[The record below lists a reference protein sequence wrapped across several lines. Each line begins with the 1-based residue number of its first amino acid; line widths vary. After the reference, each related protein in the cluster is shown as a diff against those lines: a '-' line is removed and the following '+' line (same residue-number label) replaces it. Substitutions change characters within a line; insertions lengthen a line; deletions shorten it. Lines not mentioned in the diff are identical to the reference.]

1 MTERMIHPVPSFDSA
16 VLELRMGRVL
26 SRGGHTVRES
36 ADEILDR
43 VSNTLGEVERRHGA
57 SAAGARAWAGKFR
70 ALMSENRFWPSG
82 RILNNCG
89 ARQSQLASC
98 FVLPISDDFA
108 AVFDTVKVAAACH
121 RTGGGTGF
129 DFSRLRERG
138 TGISSAEAGGASGP
152 VSWLRL
158 FDAETAVVSQGG
170 KMRGANLASLSIRHP
185 DIMEFVDAKRTVGR
199 LSTFNLSVMVD
210 DESMERV
217 IADEDMELVSP
228 LGQAVRR
235 RVPATEIWQRICENA
250 WRTGDPGLLFHDAI
264 NRANPLLDHLGPITT
279 TNPCGEQTLY
289 PYEASNL
296 GSLNLAAFLLPDR
309 SGVDTPRLRETVATA
324 VRLLDNA
331 IDASVYPDPRIQ
343 EFATANRRLGLGV
356 MGYGDLLVHL
366 GIPYDSPAA
375 MDLVDEI
382 GSLLHEVGWQTSR
395 GLGEE
400 RGPFTNARYLGTT
413 ARHVAVTTIA
423 PTGTISMIA
432 RCSSGIE
439 PRFAP
444 VWTKD
449 VLFEEGV
456 THADEQL
463 VRELCGRLALTR
475 EAALELLLSTPVDR
489 LPLPAEVRAVH
500 RYAREIPGEWHVRAV
515 ARWQR
520 YIDNAVSKTVNLPH
534 DCTVEDVSAV
544 FLEAWRG
551 GCKGVSVYREGS
563 RELDLIG
570 AGATSTSDLERQSKR
585 LTMAGPAVPEGGR
598 G

>member
-1 MTERMIHPVPSFDSA
+1 MTERIIHPVPSFDSA
-16 VLELRMGRVL
+16 ILELRMGRIL
-26 SRGGHTVRES
+26 SRGGQQVRES

-43 VSNTLGEVERRHGA
+43 VATTLGDVERRYGA
-57 SAAGARAWAGKFR
+57 SAAEARVWAGRFR

-89 ARQSQLASC
+89 ALQSQLASC
-98 FVLPISDDFA
+98 FVLPISDDFS
-108 AVFDTVKVAAACH
+108 AVFDTLKVAAACH

-129 DFSRLRERG
+129 DLSQLRERG
-138 TGISSAEAGGASGP
+138 TAISSAEAGGASGP

-170 KMRGANLASLSIRHP
+170 KMRGANLASLSVRHP
-185 DIMEFVDAKRTVGR
+185 DILEFVDAKRTVGH

-210 DESMERV
+210 DEFMERV
-217 IADEDMELVSP
+217 SAGGDITLVSP
-228 LGQAVRR
+228 LGHFVGKP
-235 RVPATEIWQRICENA
+235 VPAARIWERICENA
-250 WRTGDPGLLFHDAI
+250 WRTGDPGLLFHDSI
-264 NRANPLLDHLGPITT
+264 NRANPLLDHLGPINT

-296 GSLNLAAFLLPDR
+296 GSVNLAAFLLPDR

-324 VRLLDNA
+324 VRLLDNG
-331 IDASVYPDPRIQ
+331 IDASVYPDARIR
-343 EFATANRRLGLGV
+343 ELAEANRRLGLGV

-366 GIPYDSPAA
+366 GIPYDSQAA

-382 GSLLHEVGWQTSR
+382 GSALNEAAWQTSR
-395 GLGEE
+395 ELGEE
-400 RGPFTNARYLGTT
+400 RGPFTNARHLPTNT
-413 ARHVAVTTIA
+413 RNVAVTTIA

-463 VRELCGRLALTR
+463 VRELCGRLDVSR

-489 LPLPAEVRAVH
+489 LPLPPETRAFY

-534 DCTVEDVSAV
+534 DCTAEDVSSV
-544 FLEAWRG
+544 FFAAWRG
-551 GCKGVSVYREGS
+551 GCKGISVYREGS

-570 AGATSTSDLERQSKR
+570 AGTRTSSDLERQSKR
-585 LTMAGPAVPEGGR
+585 LTMAGLSAPEGGR
-598 G
+598 A